1 MDVIK
6 RSSCTIYTKNGKR
19 LSSEKT
25 YKKNKII
32 KEWDWSWIDKNK
44 ISRIEKTRKKK
55 WNLNIKKIESKK

>member
-1 MDVIK
+1 MDAIK
-6 RSSCTIYTKNGKR
+6 RSGCPIYTKNGKR

-44 ISRIEKTRKKK
+44 ISRIKKTRKKK
-55 WNLNIKKIESKK
+55 WNLNIKKVKSKK